1 MSSRQD
7 NNPQAKSA
15 SSVMA
20 KRPGEDSV
28 VWLIWLTYGVFYFCR
43 TNLSVA
49 LPGMQMPLEDGGLGL
64 SKDQIGYIL
73 GGLKLAYAFGQLL
86 NGQLSEKI
94 SPRVLLALGMF
105 GSAGLNVLF
114 GFGTGLYF
122 LIFVWACNGYCQS
135 LGWTP
140 CVRVLGNWVPVLR
153 RGKAIGIVGTGYQIT
168 LGLTYVIAG
177 AAVTWY
183 GNWRGAL
190 FLPAAILA
198 GTAVIMLLFLRESP
212 DHDDDGTVLG
222 SGAQTENTFEE
233 NLRLTVSNFALWRL
247 GLALGLLNACR
258 YGFLDW
264 GITHLLEMQE
274 AAGGSDGLSKVTLKY
289 GVIAIGAAA
298 GSYLAGWATDRFFG
312 GRRAP
317 VISCLLLML
326 AGLTVLYEFITRVQS
341 AYTVECT
348 MGLLVVIG
356 FCIYGPQVLLV
367 GTAPAD
373 LAKRGTAAAAA
384 GFVNFMGYLGAFG
397 GDTVTG
403 WVAEHFNWQAALY
416 TWAGW
421 ALLAAVVSATLWNA
435 GGNSHAKANVVE
447 TEN

>member
-1 MSSRQD
+1 
-7 NNPQAKSA
+7 
-15 SSVMA
+15 MA
-20 KRPGEDSV
+20 KRSGEDSV

-49 LPGMQMPLEDGGLGL
+49 LPGMQMPVEDGGLGL

-212 DHDDDGTVLG
+212 TDDDDDLSVGTHVRTDQ
-222 SGAQTENTFEE
+222 SFVE
-233 NLRLTVSNFALWRL
+233 NLQLTVSNFALWRL

-317 VISCLLLML
+317 VISFLLLML

-403 WVAEHFNWQAALY
+403 WVAEHFNWQVALY